1 MNNAKLKFFKMSLNL
16 QKEFT
21 RNSREK
27 KTRHM
32 DQYQVVAQKLG
43 SLRQLKI
50 EMEQINASKKS
61 QKAKVDEIQK
71 LAVQFMLSTNR
82 RFIAAELD
90 GPNSGP
96 YYVLGKNLQEGHFTK
111 ETEMDYW
118 KQFITHMKEHVE
130 DFTPAKCAESRR
142 AFLQSYDKR
151 SIVLNELTQLRERD
165 GVDRLKRW
173 LITGEDD

>member
-1 MNNAKLKFFKMSLNL
+1 
-16 QKEFT
+16 
-21 RNSREK
+21 
-27 KTRHM
+27 M
-32 DQYQVVAQKLG
+32 DPAYQNVAQKLG

-50 EMEQINASKKS
+50 EMEQINASKKT
-61 QKAKVDEIQK
+61 QKAKVDEINSI
-71 LAVQFMLSTNR
+71 AIQFMLTTNR

-96 YYVLGKNLQEGHFTK
+96 YYVLGKHQQDGNFSK

-118 KQFITHMKEHVE
+118 KQFIAHMKEHPE
-130 DFTPAKCAESRR
+130 NLNPQYCMQSRR
-142 AFLQSYDKR
+142 EFLKHYDKR